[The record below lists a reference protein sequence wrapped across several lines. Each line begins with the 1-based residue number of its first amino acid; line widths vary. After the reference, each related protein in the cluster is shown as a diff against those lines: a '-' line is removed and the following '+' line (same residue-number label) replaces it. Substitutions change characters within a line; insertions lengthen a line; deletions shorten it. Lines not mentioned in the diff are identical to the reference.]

1 MEIIEIFSQEAK
13 GHLDNLNIFLNSIL
27 GKNGPHII
35 SDDVLRTLHTL
46 KGCANMAAIQPVAP
60 VVTKTENFVK
70 ELRLQDKKANDD
82 VVSLLASTVAFTGKV
97 IEELP
102 RVSKESHLV
111 AQQLLE
117 KISLLSETLLYSSGN
132 QDIEGDSGK
141 QERIERFLG
150 FRFDALFDIEEFLN
164 DYFVEDEQSK
174 QKNLENIKT
183 VGKEI
188 SAIAALAKDCDLTEI
203 AELSSAIALSL
214 MQASLQIIP
223 QEFCSDLSVAGARL
237 IEIVDFLAA
246 GQFIK
251 SPSKLTEKLQTHL
264 SELPE
269 LSADNTDFVSERL
282 NEQTIDANVENFV
295 ADEALPLAQVDEE
308 ESQDEDETFE
318 DIVLT
323 VPDEAS
329 IPMALVE
336 ETEDI
341 PEAEDLEKSPS
352 MEEPE
357 SVDVIEPVENFAAHE
372 PVMDADI
379 ERDSEIVEIFLE
391 EAQEIIERSAN
402 VLDEWHSSPKDLSL
416 VAQLQ
421 RDLHTMKGGAR
432 MAEYASVGDLGHE
445 LENIYEG
452 VCANQV
458 ETSGQLFALLFRCHD
473 RLSEMFEDIRA
484 QGNCYR
490 ADDLISEI
498 KNLLEV
504 TPVEQVEDSYEI
516 HSTQDFVQVEDKD
529 IYQIPQTLV
538 DTVEEHDEQ
547 EEIAA
552 QVSESVQTIPFVEVE
567 EAPVAEVEEAPVAE
581 VEEAPVAEVGEAPVA
596 EEVAAFEGQIDSI
609 EVPQEI
615 TEPEFELADVEDI
628 VEENINGTSHKIL
641 DEEDEES
648 DSELDVDLELVE
660 IFLEEA
666 EEIIESS
673 AGALEEWR
681 KDLDNQTHVERLQ
694 RELHT
699 LKGGARMAQ
708 ISEIGDFAHEMENL
722 YEGIVNRSVEKSSEL
737 INVLL
742 TCHDRLNEMV
752 TSLRAHGS
760 CEPAQDLIEQVV
772 LAIKGEFVKSD
783 DAPAKTVTKSSSAKK
798 IVLEKNTALDVIE
811 IFLSDGITLVQQ
823 LEDSLALLKTSQ
835 SKNNISHTKE
845 ILSGLGGGAKLTGLK
860 SLGEYCAYV
869 DSLVDTRDVK
879 AGNFQE
885 LDAAFKEIKD
895 FVVLLESEKQAKS
908 VKPEGKAET
917 TKVASKLV
925 PKVKDKNA
933 APKQDAAQQA
943 EKETIKVPADL
954 LETLVNLAGETSI
967 NRGRLE
973 VQLSEFAYTIEEMTG
988 TIERLQEQLR
998 RLHLETEAQIV
1009 FRHESENENSIDDDF
1024 DPLEMDRYSAID
1036 QLSRSLSESASDLID
1051 LKDTLSEKTRDAET
1065 LLLQQGRINTE
1076 LQEGLMRSRMV
1087 PFSRLLPRLRR
1098 IVRQVGNELK
1108 KPVDLEIL
1116 NAEGEMDRAV
1126 LERMISPIEHMLRNS
1141 IAHGIEK
1148 APDRKSANKP
1158 TNGTI
1163 SIDLGR
1169 EGSWMVI
1176 SIKDDGAGVNVAA
1189 VRKKAIE
1196 NGLLDKD
1203 ADISDDEV
1211 VEFIFN
1217 PGFSTAT
1224 EVSQVSGRGV
1234 GMDVVASEIK
1244 QLGGNIET
1252 NSVTGSGTTFTI
1264 RLPFTVAVNRALMVT
1279 IGDAFYAIPLTSIE
1293 GVVRV
1298 SPYELEAYYEQED
1311 PVFNY
1316 AGVDYSLQYLGGY
1329 MYGKGRANLLGQ
1341 TRPLPVLLVQSG
1353 EHSVAIQ
1360 VDSLF
1365 GSREVVVKSVG
1376 PQLSTVA
1383 GISGATILGD
1393 GSVVIILDIHS
1404 MIRGAIAQKD
1414 SLRIQSDVIEARK
1427 ERRILKVMVVDDSVT
1442 VRKVTSRLLERNGME
1457 VLLAKDGVDAIT
1469 QLQETKP
1476 DVMLL
1481 DIEMP
1486 RMDGFEV
1493 ATLVRHDERLQDLP
1507 IIMITSRTGEKHKER
1522 AMSIGVNRYL
1532 GKPFQESVLLQTI
1545 SELIAERVN

>member
-1 MEIIEIFSQEAK
+1 M
-13 GHLDNLNIFLNSIL
+13 
-27 GKNGPHII
+27 
-35 SDDVLRTLHTL
+35 
-46 KGCANMAAIQPVAP
+46 
-60 VVTKTENFVK
+60 
-70 ELRLQDKKANDD
+70 
-82 VVSLLASTVAFTGKV
+82 
-97 IEELP
+97 
-102 RVSKESHLV
+102 
-111 AQQLLE
+111 
-117 KISLLSETLLYSSGN
+117 
-132 QDIEGDSGK
+132 
-141 QERIERFLG
+141 
-150 FRFDALFDIEEFLN
+150 
-164 DYFVEDEQSK
+164 
-174 QKNLENIKT
+174 
-183 VGKEI
+183 
-188 SAIAALAKDCDLTEI
+188 
-203 AELSSAIALSL
+203 
-214 MQASLQIIP
+214 
-223 QEFCSDLSVAGARL
+223 
-237 IEIVDFLAA
+237 
-246 GQFIK
+246 
-251 SPSKLTEKLQTHL
+251 
-264 SELPE
+264 
-269 LSADNTDFVSERL
+269 
-282 NEQTIDANVENFV
+282 
-295 ADEALPLAQVDEE
+295 
-308 ESQDEDETFE
+308 
-318 DIVLT
+318 
-323 VPDEAS
+323 
-329 IPMALVE
+329 
-336 ETEDI
+336 
-341 PEAEDLEKSPS
+341 
-352 MEEPE
+352 
-357 SVDVIEPVENFAAHE
+357 
-372 PVMDADI
+372 
-379 ERDSEIVEIFLE
+379 
-391 EAQEIIERSAN
+391 
-402 VLDEWHSSPKDLSL
+402 
-416 VAQLQ
+416 
-421 RDLHTMKGGAR
+421 
-432 MAEYASVGDLGHE
+432 
-445 LENIYEG
+445 
-452 VCANQV
+452 
-458 ETSGQLFALLFRCHD
+458 
-473 RLSEMFEDIRA
+473 
-484 QGNCYR
+484 
-490 ADDLISEI
+490 
-498 KNLLEV
+498 
-504 TPVEQVEDSYEI
+504 
-516 HSTQDFVQVEDKD
+516 
-529 IYQIPQTLV
+529 
-538 DTVEEHDEQ
+538 
-547 EEIAA
+547 
-552 QVSESVQTIPFVEVE
+552 
-567 EAPVAEVEEAPVAE
+567 
-581 VEEAPVAEVGEAPVA
+581 
-596 EEVAAFEGQIDSI
+596 
-609 EVPQEI
+609 
-615 TEPEFELADVEDI
+615 
-628 VEENINGTSHKIL
+628 
-641 DEEDEES
+641 
-648 DSELDVDLELVE
+648 VE